1 MAAREDFRAGENSVL
16 TLETAPRVRRYLAE
30 ASERLPAKVTERTR
44 GGLAHTGTEGA
55 LVFARAEH
63 SMRAL
68 DLVEQQLLGLAATL
82 V

>member
-1 MAAREDFRAGENSVL
+1 MLFASTED
-16 TLETAPRVRRYLAE
+16 
-30 ASERLPAKVTERTR
+30 
-44 GGLAHTGTEGA
+44 A

-68 DLVEQQLLGLAATL
+68 DLVEQQLLGLGANL